1 VIDVALL
8 DLQKLEQ
15 PLEAQAPAAS
25 LASVVCSNF
34 SVVYCA

>member
-1 VIDVALL
+1 MSLL
-8 DLQKLEQ
+8 DLQRLEQ

-34 SVVYCA
+34 SIAHCM